1 MDSKAQLGSRD
12 RMLEAAISLMRG
24 SGLTGAGIN
33 EIVRVSGAP
42 KGSVYHFFPQGKAQI
57 ASEALTVYSK
67 RVMAFIDQ
75 ALASERQ
82 EGAKVSALF
91 RAFARRVEEGDFR
104 QSCAVG
110 TVTLDLDADLQ
121 QLQTILG
128 DAFSQW
134 AALIGEH
141 LDLGDAV
148 RTRSFAGLIL
158 TSIEGAYVR
167 CRAERSS
174 RAFTEAGEWLAIL
187 ADQQKL
193 KAMRPA

>member
-1 MDSKAQLGSRD
+1 MDGKAQLGSRD

-148 RTRSFAGLIL
+148 RTQSFAGLIL